1 MALTHKE
8 IFERYLYA
16 GAITRNPDAIAAM
29 FTEDGV
35 YDAPLVPDGHP
46 LRHLVGRA
54 AIRTGTSVYHQQP
67 TYQATMNVERSA
79 YVLHDTADPDVFM
92 AEIDVAFDEADGR
105 RTTMSLLQIFRLRD
119 GQIAMLRD
127 YFTELPSAAPLDSQ
141 SSIRVDG

>member
-1 MALTHKE
+1 VDHTHKE
-8 IFERYLYA
+8 IFERYMHA

-35 YDAPLVPDGHP
+35 YDSPLAPDGHP
-46 LRHLVGRA
+46 LRHLVGRD
-54 AIRTGTSVYHQQP
+54 AIRTGTSLYHQQP
-67 TYQATMNVERSA
+67 AYQGTMNLERSA
-79 YVLHDTADPDVFM
+79 YLLHDTPDPDVFM

-127 YFTELPSAAPLDSQ
+127 YFTELPSVASDTH
-141 SSIRVDG
+141 SS